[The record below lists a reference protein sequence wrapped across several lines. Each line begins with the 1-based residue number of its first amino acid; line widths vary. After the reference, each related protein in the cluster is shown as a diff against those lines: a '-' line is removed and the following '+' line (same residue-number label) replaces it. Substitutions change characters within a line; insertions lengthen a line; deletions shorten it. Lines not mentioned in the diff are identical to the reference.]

1 MGKPL
6 PMRGEKSVVDHITAG
21 LHKIAA
27 ALRSQAWEGSTAA
40 RLTPTQG
47 QILLLLAEREGRPMR
62 LNDVAAELCMTAA
75 TASDAVAALEQKSLV
90 KKARSADDHRVLT
103 ITLSAGG
110 RRAARRT
117 SGWADVVR
125 AGVMRMTPDEQ
136 GTFLRGLTKVIGT
149 LQEQGVISIAR
160 MCAGCQY
167 FHPYRH
173 ADAAKPHHCGL
184 IDQPMGEPQ
193 LRVDC
198 PEFVAGQGAGQTER
212 WQRFLEGRQP
222 VRGRS

>member
-1 MGKPL
+1 
-6 PMRGEKSVVDHITAG
+6 MRADKSVVDHITAG
-21 LHKIAA
+21 LHKVAA
-27 ALRSQAWEGSTAA
+27 ALRSQAWEGGTAA

-47 QILLLLAEREGRPMR
+47 QILVLLAEREGRPVR

-75 TASDAVAALEQKSLV
+75 TASDAVAVLEEKSLV
-90 KKARSADDHRVLT
+90 KKARSGDDHRVLT
-103 ITLSAGG
+103 ITLSAAG

-125 AGVMRMTPDEQ
+125 AGVMRMTLEEQ
-136 GTFLRGLTKVIGT
+136 GAFLRGLTKVIGT

-167 FHPYRH
+167 FHPYLH

-184 IDQPMGEPQ
+184 IDKPMGEPQ

-198 PEFVAGQGAGQTER
+198 AEFVAGQGVDQAAR
-212 WQRFLEGRQP
+212 WQRFLKGRE
-222 VRGRS
+222 VAR